1 MAIRHMKRHSM
12 PIIREMQVKI
22 AMKQYLTWVRMTIIK
37 ESTRY
42 KNRILYKKNRIKN
55 NYNVN
60 TMKTSFI

>member
-42 KNRILYKKNRIKN
+42 KNRILHKKNRIKN